1 MLPAG
6 EKRMCGSQI
15 EILNQKLLSLEI
27 NIVDEIESKLIVCR
41 SILLNIQ
48 EFVLFFVSLKFNDYS
63 IVH

>member
-6 EKRMCGSQI
+6 EKRMCASQI
-15 EILNQKLLSLEI
+15 EILNQRLLSLEI
-27 NIVDEIESKLIVCR
+27 DIVDEIESKLIVCR

>member
-15 EILNQKLLSLEI
+15 EILNQRLLSLEI
-27 NIVDEIESKLIVCR
+27 DIVDEIESKLIVCR